1 MFKFINGPTN
11 YAILKGK
18 INEIEKNIFLFMDTH
33 NKIDAQTKCDSFDSV
48 EISHYLYNKIKSAQ
62 KILDFFMEIRLSELD
77 EQITNKKDIYIKEV
91 TDLFKSEFVIDK
103 INEKDLV
110 RYSKSNPNVRL
121 HYLDIRDNLG
131 LFEVSNIA
139 KYKMEKTYNLLKN
152 DKSNDENVID
162 EYKKKIINY
171 LNQIKNRLDE
181 FKDNINYVIQNNN
194 EKYDK
199 ITQKQKYYLN
209 KIINVYNDDE
219 LKNNIIEFIDN
230 NWNKFEK
237 DFNLTYSNINYCL
250 ESWNMID
257 TDEYVHV
264 NCQNMDMLIDF
275 IYEIIT
281 DFYSLFTDIFL
292 LRRIL
297 DKNYINDCICYTG
310 TQHSLNY
317 IIFLVKYYDFEI
329 IHINKIENNLG
340 EIIKKIKKSNNV
352 LEIYKLFGLKK
363 IIQCI
368 KMIHISSMFG
378 GNRLK

>member
-1 MFKFINGPTN
+1 MFKFIDGPTN

-18 INEIEKNIFLFMDTH
+18 INGIEKNINLFMDTH

-48 EISHYLYNKIKSAQ
+48 EISHYLYNKIKTAQ
-62 KILDFFMEIRLSELD
+62 KTLDFFMEIRLSELD
-77 EQITNKKDIYIKEV
+77 EPMTNKKDIYIKEV
-91 TDLFKSEFVIDK
+91 TELFKSEFVIEK

-139 KYKMEKTYNLLKN
+139 KYKMSKVYNLLKN
-152 DKSNDENVID
+152 VKSNDENTMD
-162 EYKKKIINY
+162 KYKKKIIDY
-171 LNQIKNRLDE
+171 LNQINVQINELKNN
-181 FKDNINYVIQNNN
+181 KNYVIQNNLEN
-194 EKYDK
+194 YDK
-199 ITQKQKYYLN
+199 TTQKQKYYLN

-219 LKNNIIEFIDN
+219 LKNNIIEFVDN

-250 ESWNMID
+250 ESWNMIE
-257 TDEYVHV
+257 TDEYVRI

-275 IYEIIT
+275 IYEIIN

-329 IHINKIENNLG
+329 IHINKIENNLD

-368 KMIHISSMFG
+368 KMIHVSSMFG